1 MAQGGVA
8 GGDVDPVRQDWIIKE
23 WGRTP
28 THVMQGF
35 SRMVP
40 GADVTDLLPQIRVLT
55 LLLAPAR
62 SSFAPLSEQVKI
74 RDTISGAQIAMI
86 DGRGH
91 EIYVDEPEACT
102 AALLKFLR
110 SLE

>member
-1 MAQGGVA
+1 MEGGGLA
-8 GGDVDPVRQDWIIKE
+8 GGDVDPVRREWIVQE
-23 WGRTP
+23 WGKTL

-40 GADVTDLLPQIRVLT
+40 GADVTALLPQIRVPT
-55 LLLAPAR
+55 LLLAPAHGF
-62 SSFAPLSEQVKI
+62 SSLQEQVKV
-74 RDTISGAQIAMI
+74 RDTIPGARIAVI

>member
-1 MAQGGVA
+1 MESGGVA
-8 GGDVDPVRQDWIIKE
+8 GGDVDQVRQDWIVKE

-40 GADVTDLLPQIRVLT
+40 GADVTSLLPQIRVPT

-62 SSFAPLSEQVKI
+62 SSFTPLQEQMKVHDAI
-74 RDTISGAQIAMI
+74 PGARIAVI
-86 DGRGH
+86 EGRGH

-102 AALLKFLR
+102 DALLKFLR
-110 SLE
+110 ALE

>member
-1 MAQGGVA
+1 VRRERIAQ
-8 GGDVDPVRQDWIIKE
+8 E
-23 WGRTP
+23 WGKTLP
-28 THVMQGF
+28 HVMQGF
-35 SRMVP
+35 RRIVP
-40 GADVTDLLPQIRVLT
+40 GAEVTASLPQIRVPA
-55 LLLAPAR
+55 LLLAAAHGF
-62 SSFAPLSEQVKI
+62 SSLQEQVKV
-74 RDTISGAQIAMI
+74 RDTIPGARIAVI